1 MNKMIL
7 EQTEPYNYLT
17 RELFIRAKYKDDFI
31 YPRGKVLEVEKG
43 CIDSGQYLQLN
54 CIEKNQKIIT
64 ARYRV
69 YGCPH
74 TIASIEWLCEQ
85 IEGKT
90 IDDLNKIELDNLK
103 ILLLIPVEKTSLVLL
118 LEDVMDEIRLQLDL
132 K

>member
-54 CIEKNQKIIT
+54 CIEKNQKI
-64 ARYRV
+64 AQAV
-69 YGCPH
+69 LCPVVSGQW
-74 TIASIEWLCEQ
+74 I
-85 IEGKT
+85 
-90 IDDLNKIELDNLK
+90 NLK
-103 ILLLIPVEKTSLVLL
+103 E
-118 LEDVMDEIRLQLDL
+118 EGEIESKDRSDNGFGSTGI
-132 K
+132 